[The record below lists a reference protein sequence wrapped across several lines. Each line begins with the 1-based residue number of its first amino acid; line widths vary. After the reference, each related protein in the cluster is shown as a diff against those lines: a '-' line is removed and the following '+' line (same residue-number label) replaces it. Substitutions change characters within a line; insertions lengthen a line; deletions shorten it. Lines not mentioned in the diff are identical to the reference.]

1 MVTAHTDSMS
11 FLQTLSGNVGED
23 GYVLTALGGRMK
35 HNKELGLY
43 MALHHTILQLAVVQK
58 CGERWHG

>member
-1 MVTAHTDSMS
+1 MS

-23 GYVLTALGGRMK
+23 GYVLTALGGRLK